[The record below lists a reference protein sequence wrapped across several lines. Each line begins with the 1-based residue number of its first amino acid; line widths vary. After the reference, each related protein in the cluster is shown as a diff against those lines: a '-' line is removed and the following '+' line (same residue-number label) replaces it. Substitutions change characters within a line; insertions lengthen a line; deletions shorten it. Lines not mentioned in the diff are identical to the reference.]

1 MSLEAKIEALTT
13 ALNENTAA
21 LKGAKAPAAAG
32 KTTPATTTTGKGAA
46 KPKNTIDQVKAAAVK
61 VKDGISTEKAKELIA
76 SEDGGNA
83 TELAKIKPENYDKF
97 VAACEAAL
105 EEAAGSGEDEGGL

>member
-21 LKGAKAPAAAG
+21 LKGAKAPAAAAG
-32 KTTPATTTTGKGAA
+32 KTAPAAGKTAAA

-61 VKDGISTEKAKELIA
+61 VKDTLGTDKAKELIA
-76 SEDGGNA
+76 DEEGGGA
-83 TELAKIKPENYDKF
+83 TELAKIKPENYDRF

-105 EEAAGSGEDEGGL
+105 TEAENANDEGGL